1 MSPIGE
7 LVSGR
12 PVNRHR
18 VPGIVRTASL
28 QAFNDPR
35 RTIPCDFF
43 VSQSSVVP
51 SLEATEARKGGLSRP
66 NPFALLRSQ
75 PSA

>member
-7 LVSGR
+7 LVNGR
-12 PVNRHR
+12 PVNGHR

-51 SLEATEARKGGLSRP
+51 SLEATEARKGGLTRP
-66 NPFALLRSQ
+66 NLFALLRRK